1 MKAAT
6 DEQRGL
12 FRRTAQRRLY
22 PSPSSGVAEALHTR
36 LFEFTGRLLGKA
48 IYEGIVL
55 DAALADFF
63 AAKLLGKPN
72 SIDELPSLDPELHA
86 SLQVVKTYEGD
97 VENDLCLSFV
107 LEDDVFGVRTDVE
120 LRDGGAAV
128 PVTAANRIECAI
140 QPPDATN
147 RAPPPPLPSARR
159 PPRAAPTCRPYAR
172 YVHLVA
178 DYRLNR
184 QIEEQSRAFVA
195 GVHSVVPLGWLRLFS
210 TQVRVRRRDVRSLG
224 GATQRASLALSVSRV
239 KPRRCSA
246 PSRRSCNASSTAT
259 TRPSILPTCGAIRAM
274 RAATPSSRRRCAT
287 CGECLA
293 TSPPRTRRSSSSL
306 SPRARARRCWASSI
320 YNPLSRFSVYRAMA
334 ATRRRSWPSS
344 ALGGTRRSDCPLP
357 PPALTYS
364 SCPTS
369 SRALCCANGSSTP
382 SAPPRVLSYH
392 DAGCVPGRAQG
403 GRLCSL
409 GLQTLVAPWMW
420 RTDSEIARAAL
431 CHLIVSLPPL

>member
-1 MKAAT
+1 MRRSRISSPPSSSASLIPLTSSHRSTPSCTHRCRWSRRTRATSKMTFAFRLCLKMMSLACAPTLSYATAAPPCLSRLPTASSTSTSSLTIGSTARSRSKAA
-6 DEQRGL
+6 
-12 FRRTAQRRLY
+12 RL
-22 PSPSSGVAEALHTR
+22 SR
-36 LFEFTGRLLGKA
+36 
-48 IYEGIVL
+48 
-55 DAALADFF
+55 
-63 AAKLLGKPN
+63 
-72 SIDELPSLDPELHA
+72 A
-86 SLQVVKTYEGD
+86 STQS
-97 VENDLCLSFV
+97 C
-107 LEDDVFGVRTDVE
+107 
-120 LRDGGAAV
+120 
-128 PVTAANRIECAI
+128 
-140 QPPDATN
+140 
-147 RAPPPPLPSARR
+147 PSAG
-159 PPRAAPTCRPYAR
+159 
-172 YVHLVA
+172 
-178 DYRLNR
+178 
-184 QIEEQSRAFVA
+184 SGF
-195 GVHSVVPLGWLRLFS
+195 
-210 TQVRVRRRDVRSLG
+210 
-224 GATQRASLALSVSRV
+224 LA
-239 KPRRCSA
+239 
-246 PSRRSCNASSTAT
+246 RRSCNASSTAT